1 MIGLIILGLV
11 ILIYYGKIKFTK
23 PTSIA
28 SKNGINKLFILYTIH
43 CGAALGLG
51 IVLPVIALFSVP
63 DSLLLF
69 ILFLAILAEF
79 IVSYFYILSKEVKS
93 DL

>member
-11 ILIYYGKIKFTK
+11 ILIYYGKVKFTK

-28 SKNGINKLFILYTIH
+28 SKNGLNIFFVLYTIH

-51 IVLPVIALFSVP
+51 MILPVIALFSVSDLLP
-63 DSLLLF
+63 LLILLL
-69 ILFLAILAEF
+69 AIVAEF